1 MDVLSIIHIVLAG
14 GFTRFGG
21 PQRPHKSGTSIGMA
35 KMAEGELGWLGL
47 PFSMVLAGLTIYLGP
62 CFSSIW
68 FLYPHGISSSRTHLP
83 V

>member
-35 KMAEGELGWLGL
+35 KMAEVPGQRCVVQF
-47 PFSMVLAGLTIYLGP
+47 PSAP
-62 CFSSIW
+62 C
-68 FLYPHGISSSRTHLP
+68 
-83 V
+83 